1 MTANNNVIL
10 VQLDKWWQWWT
21 KWDHTQ
27 LVLNIDHSGDQ
38 MLERKKIKDGFS
50 SFDSSGCLLIAI
62 ASFTHFN
69 KTKKPSS
76 IVLKPNP
83 WTMLH
88 DFSENMEMFVL
99 RLERRLSH
107 WHFQLNVWQ
116 ILRNLYW
123 KNTLQRVV
131 NYRFFFF
138 YQQIVCP
145 LISIGKR
152 FSSWCNCSQSY
163 LFGLIPV
170 IIISPVNHL
179 GGKTVINLL
188 S

>member
-1 MTANNNVIL
+1 MIIFGTQWPICDCECVYSFPAATLNMTANNNVIL

-69 KTKKPSS
+69 KTNKPSS

-88 DFSENMEMFVL
+88 DLSENMEMFVL

-131 NYRFFFF
+131 NYRFLFFF
-138 YQQIVCP
+138 
-145 LISIGKR
+145 ISK
-152 FSSWCNCSQSY
+152 
-163 LFGLIPV
+163 LFVPWFQ
-170 IIISPVNHL
+170 
-179 GGKTVINLL
+179 
-188 S
+188 